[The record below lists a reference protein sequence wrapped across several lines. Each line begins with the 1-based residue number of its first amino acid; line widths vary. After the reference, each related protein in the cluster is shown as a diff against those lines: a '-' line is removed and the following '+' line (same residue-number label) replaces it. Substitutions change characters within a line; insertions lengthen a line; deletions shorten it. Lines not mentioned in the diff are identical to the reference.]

1 MTKESWEN
9 LTIMWAQA
17 PQNGIEPK
25 VSFGKWAN
33 NGKAILGKIRN
44 VPFLTKLGVNE
55 GKELS
60 FKYWDRMSTT

>member
-1 MTKESWEN
+1 
-9 LTIMWAQA
+9 MWVQA
-17 PQNGIEPK
+17 PQNGIELK
-25 VSFGKWAN
+25 VSFGNWAN

-44 VPFLTKLGVNE
+44 VPFFTKLRVNE